1 MSLLTIAEIYQ
12 KFQALSR
19 LKEIKV
25 QGWVKS
31 VRRSKNINFIV
42 LNDGSCLQ
50 NLQIVCVFDL
60 AEINFGSC
68 LIAKGKLSLTP
79 ERTQTFELQVQSIE
93 FINPTMVNYPLQKQ
107 TIPLEEVRK
116 HLHLRAKT

>member
-12 KFQALSR
+12 KLQELSR
-19 LKEIKV
+19 LEEIKV

-31 VRRSKNINFIV
+31 IRRSKNIIFII

-50 NLQIVCVFDL
+50 NLQIICALDL

-68 LIAKGKLSLTP
+68 LVVKGKLILTP
-79 ERTQTFELQVQSIE
+79 ERSQACELQAQSIE
-93 FINPTMVNYPLQKQ
+93 FINPTTNNYPLQKKA
-107 TIPLEEVRK
+107 IPLE
-116 HLHLRAKT
+116 